1 MGAEDFKPNN
11 ESLDSRN
18 DEKFAAAMDKLEDL
32 RKKEYRDDFKDHL
45 KTTIPQLYEEVIKL
59 DANADTDMEKVM
71 RMILDGLDR
80 ALRYLTD

>member
-32 RKKEYRDDFKDHL
+32 RKKEYQTIL
-45 KTTIPQLYEEVIKL
+45 KII
-59 DANADTDMEKVM
+59 
-71 RMILDGLDR
+71 
-80 ALRYLTD
+80 